1 MCLSSVCGFRDVVA
15 LHTKLGNTACVFAVG
30 DSSKATVHE
39 GCVPG
44 SSERCGVIRDK
55 TPVCGCFG

>member
-1 MCLSSVCGFRDVVA
+1 MGVVIEQ
-15 LHTKLGNTACVFAVG
+15 GNTACVFAVG

-44 SSERCGVIRDK
+44 MSGEC
-55 TPVCGCFG
+55 